1 MGFTLVLRD
10 LQRQFAQQVAA
21 FRRSLMEPIGHGDS
35 LDWLATWSGACGIF
49 CPSQGVCPDALSSLR
64 SCVERCAAQRAG
76 ERLGELKLNF
86 GEEQP
91 AGAGDEEVDA
101 EDSRRAEEL
110 AETRSQCQAVVARF
124 DEQVG
129 EALDDIAHIAVNGEI
144 PGAVSMAVLEG
155 LERVLDSTKLVLPS
169 VNPLW
174 PAGDVKAAMN
184 QEIQK
189 LRNFIAGQFSQQAE
203 LLQSLSRQVERGG
216 KSVQMSSKADVHTP
230 NGVAPTPPLSP
241 LSLPKRPE
249 DEPKSEGQE
258 QLFAS
263 DTSREATEHVLS
275 NDTQKS
281 KDRRQSLG
289 SDGLQSLTM
298 DSDKLDLGS
307 DAEARQQRKMYA
319 AAAAA
324 TGQLSTEDDDQQKRE
339 VNWRDPKDV
348 AKYLTRHSVFIYGIM
363 GVILFNLISLGI
375 EVDIAARDGSDKVPI
390 WFDYMN
396 MFVVFIFVVELS
408 VNFVANGPWG
418 FCCGADRLWNF
429 FDLVIVALSVIETVV
444 SFMANAAPQ
453 SQVSPSHLRFM
464 RPIRLARALRGV
476 RVMRL
481 FRYVGAL
488 RTLLLS
494 IMSSIASL
502 FWTIVLLVLLFYSF
516 GVLVTQLVS
525 DHCEFQP
532 PPVDGSAS
540 SFACRAR
547 GDELSPYFYTG
558 PSRYWSSVGEA
569 MLTLF
574 MAISGGIDWDDGLT
588 PLRDIPIAMVALIL
602 YIIITAPGMHLQVEH
617 EAIESAA
624 ADKDIA
630 VMKQM
635 RKQAAQVQVLRHVF
649 QEINSHHTDTI
660 SMQDLQDAM
669 GADKLS
675 SFFES
680 MGISTGDVWT
690 LFKVIDTDGSGAIDM
705 EEFERHSSASLR
717 AATRAALAVETLRT
731 LSDLESAK
739 TSSRVGEALRAAST
753 GEIKLAKKAEAIIG
767 FLNTRSEEVNCV
779 WARLASVSGVSRS
792 SGRSISS
799 LGHFWKLADDE
810 VGPACGWG
818 SAAFAAKAGESSEA
832 KSVSVPIQTSPFVF
846 ERLAASSKQIFELS
860 GAQGPAAVATAAAA
874 KASLAELFAAA
885 YEAERPSDLA
895 RLKRSGMS
903 HLLQWLFD
911 LSFLRIAL
919 SAAAAPGAGA
929 YESLRELLTKVES
942 VTFSDPV
949 DRLLYQDV
957 LKASV
962 SNHVQGTKVLL
973 APFFLHNPLYGY
985 LSQSCSG
992 TVRSNSKPAL
1002 GSENEGFELQTTF
1015 TAPLRPVLPRFPLL
1029 PVAMNVTTTSD
1040 LERLRLDPPARKAE
1054 PKAASSLMQQA
1065 GGLVGSGLGTLK
1077 FGAALFTGKPGAL
1090 CLSTSTARDTFAHCI
1105 ALPTAGPAD
1114 VRGLLQC
1121 VASVAFGPSSGLQDA
1136 GHLRPTRWRV
1146 AQLSWG
1152 RYASYMPIHPS
1163 NGRSKPDVL
1172 RIAEWSRGSRR
1183 PWRIQSRSSKSDRKG
1198 LPLPFDCKSTMRE
1211 PLLIVLSITS
1221 PYSDSPAKKQ
1231 LLKACVLHCSAAATA
1246 WKP

>member
-1 MGFTLVLRD
+1 MIREEAMVI
-10 LQRQFAQQVAA
+10 
-21 FRRSLMEPIGHGDS
+21 E
-35 LDWLATWSGACGIF
+35 WSSD
-49 CPSQGVCPDALSSLR
+49 PH
-64 SCVERCAAQRAG
+64 
-76 ERLGELKLNF
+76 
-86 GEEQP
+86 P
-91 AGAGDEEVDA
+91 AD
-101 EDSRRAEEL
+101 
-110 AETRSQCQAVVARF
+110 TREMWDQ
-124 DEQVG
+124 
-129 EALDDIAHIAVNGEI
+129 
-144 PGAVSMAVLEG
+144 
-155 LERVLDSTKLVLPS
+155 
-169 VNPLW
+169 
-174 PAGDVKAAMN
+174 AAMN

-602 YIIITAPGMHLQVEH
+602 YIIITVFTVVNVVTGVFCNT
-617 EAIESAA
+617 AIESAA

-705 EEFERHSSASLR
+705 EEFVSGCMRLHGPAKSLDIAKMEFEAEVTRDSIASLDR
-717 AATRAALAVETLRT
+717 AV
-731 LSDLESAK
+731 SDM
-739 TSSRVGEALRAAST
+739 
-753 GEIKLAKKAEAIIG
+753 
-767 FLNTRSEEVNCV
+767 
-779 WARLASVSGVSRS
+779 
-792 SGRSISS
+792 
-799 LGHFWKLADDE
+799 
-810 VGPACGWG
+810 
-818 SAAFAAKAGESSEA
+818 
-832 KSVSVPIQTSPFVF
+832 Q
-846 ERLAASSKQIFELS
+846 
-860 GAQGPAAVATAAAA
+860 
-874 KASLAELFAAA
+874 
-885 YEAERPSDLA
+885 
-895 RLKRSGMS
+895 
-903 HLLQWLFD
+903 
-911 LSFLRIAL
+911 
-919 SAAAAPGAGA
+919 
-929 YESLRELLTKVES
+929 ELLLTVLTK
-942 VTFSDPV
+942 
-949 DRLLYQDV
+949 QDG
-957 LKASV
+957 AEIAQR
-962 SNHVQGTKVLL
+962 N
-973 APFFLHNPLYGY
+973 
-985 LSQSCSG
+985 
-992 TVRSNSKPAL
+992 KP
-1002 GSENEGFELQTTF
+1002 
-1015 TAPLRPVLPRFPLL
+1015 
-1029 PVAMNVTTTSD
+1029 
-1040 LERLRLDPPARKAE
+1040 RK
-1054 PKAASSLMQQA
+1054 SS
-1065 GGLVGSGLGTLK
+1065 
-1077 FGAALFTGKPGAL
+1077 
-1090 CLSTSTARDTFAHCI
+1090 FA
-1105 ALPTAGPAD
+1105 
-1114 VRGLLQC
+1114 V
-1121 VASVAFGPSSGLQDA
+1121 
-1136 GHLRPTRWRV
+1136 
-1146 AQLSWG
+1146 
-1152 RYASYMPIHPS
+1152 
-1163 NGRSKPDVL
+1163 
-1172 RIAEWSRGSRR
+1172 
-1183 PWRIQSRSSKSDRKG
+1183 
-1198 LPLPFDCKSTMRE
+1198 
-1211 PLLIVLSITS
+1211 
-1221 PYSDSPAKKQ
+1221 
-1231 LLKACVLHCSAAATA
+1231 
-1246 WKP
+1246 